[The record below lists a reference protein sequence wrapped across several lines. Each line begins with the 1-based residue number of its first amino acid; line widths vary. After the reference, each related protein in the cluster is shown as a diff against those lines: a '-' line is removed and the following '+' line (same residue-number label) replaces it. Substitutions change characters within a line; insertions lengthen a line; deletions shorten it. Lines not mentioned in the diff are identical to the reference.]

1 MHLTA
6 WPVRNQPP
14 RATWTALC
22 RPGGEVCA
30 GEEGAGEQEAGGLRE
45 RLPRDDEVR
54 VQEHPPETERILG
67 GDSDPA
73 GVAAGT
79 SGGVITGSS
88 SVLRGL

>member
-45 RLPRDDEVR
+45 RLPRDYEVR
-54 VQEHPPETERILG
+54 VQEHPP
-67 GDSDPA
+67 
-73 GVAAGT
+73 
-79 SGGVITGSS
+79 
-88 SVLRGL
+88 